1 MFNEDN
7 IKQYQTM
14 DINSSLTFNCGIKM
28 GINNLSAFN
37 RGVSNNTRQKQS
49 VDIYLAEIKHH

>member
-1 MFNEDN
+1 
-7 IKQYQTM
+7 M
-14 DINSSLTFNCGIKM
+14 DINSSLTFNCGIKLD
-28 GINNLSAFN
+28 INKLSAFN